1 MEAKKKPTAKKPTA
15 KKPNPADVH
24 HGRIAEAE
32 AREAETQAVGVEN
45 LALAVDNLAAVAAGL
60 VRAFAE
66 NPKSGE
72 PSRLERLVVAAEK
85 QADARLRIAAA
96 FEASNLRQQ
105 AIHEVELAERKAKSD
120 LVVALLAREK
130 ACALELDKPTPVAPV
145 GDAPQPA
152 PASGGRAAYAGDPL
166 GVDMTPI
173 VPVEPTDLGTP
184 PQA

>member
-1 MEAKKKPTAKKPTA
+1 MATKKKPAAKAEKPI
-15 KKPNPADVH
+15 PAGAARGRALDV
-24 HGRIAEAE
+24 
-32 AREAETQAVGVEN
+32 ARFG
-45 LALAVDNLAAVAAGL
+45 LAVEWL
-60 VRAFAE
+60 VEELIEAPA
-66 NPKSGE
+66 NGA
-72 PSRLERLVVAAEK
+72 PSRLDRLVVAAEK

-105 AIHEVELAERKAKSD
+105 AIHKVELAERKAKAD